1 MIYLDNKGDIMRKLL
16 KVLSLLAF
24 AGGIVVIILSIL
36 ITGGFDLIYIGIIIA
51 SIGLIGCLLTY
62 NKPSAFIWDLIE
74 LVLDIVS

>member
-24 AGGIVVIILSIL
+24 AGGIVEIILSIL

-62 NKPSAFIWDLIE
+62 NKPSALYGI
-74 LVLDIVS
+74 